1 MSRVVSET
9 AAGKELYRRFRRL
22 SERDAARVLGYMD
35 ALEEKHPNEETQAA
49 LHEAERI
56 ARDPSVKGFTDVTKL
71 MDSILNDVCD

>member
-1 MSRVVSET
+1 MSRVVSEAT
-9 AAGKELYRRFRRL
+9 AGKELYRRFRGL

-49 LHEAERI
+49 LREAERI
-56 ARDPSVKGFTDVTKL
+56 ARDPAVKGFTSVAEL

>member
-1 MSRVVSET
+1 MSRVVSEAT
-9 AAGKELYRRFRRL
+9 AGKELYRRFRSL

-49 LHEAERI
+49 LREAERI
-56 ARDPSVKGFTDVTKL
+56 ARDPSVKGFTSVAEL